1 MYTRSNNLAAV
12 CSAVLQIIQQRASL
26 SQRLEQTVR
35 VVMATGF
42 SSGPK
47 RDGIYFFLLFHCE
60 CSRRAKNNAICHRVV
75 KDTQL
80 SS

>member
-12 CSAVLQIIQQRASL
+12 FSAVLQIIQQRASL

-47 RDGIYFFLLFHCE
+47 RDRIYFFPAFFIL
-60 CSRRAKNNAICHRVV
+60 NAAGELKIMPYATVW
-75 KDTQL
+75 
-80 SS
+80 